1 MPLPDP
7 HAHERTVELD
17 RDKWKLLQEAED
29 AIKRWVKHRNRLK
42 LELIAALGDATAGTV
57 DGAKVCYYRPKDQ
70 YAISQ
75 LQADYPD
82 LTERFKKM
90 EVKEVLDVAAF
101 EAAHPEILTK
111 YRVRAFVE
119 VAT

>member
-7 HAHERTVELD
+7 HAHEPTVELD
-17 RDKWKLLQEAED
+17 HDKWKLLQEAED
-29 AIKRWVKHRNRLK
+29 AIKQWVRHRNRLK
-42 LELIAALGDATAGTV
+42 LELIQALGDATAGTV
-57 DGAKVCYYRPKDQ
+57 DGVKVCYYRPKDQ
-70 YAISQ
+70 FAISR
-75 LQADYPD
+75 LEADYPD
-82 LTERFKKM
+82 LVERFKKM

-101 EAAHPEILTK
+101 EAAHPDILTK